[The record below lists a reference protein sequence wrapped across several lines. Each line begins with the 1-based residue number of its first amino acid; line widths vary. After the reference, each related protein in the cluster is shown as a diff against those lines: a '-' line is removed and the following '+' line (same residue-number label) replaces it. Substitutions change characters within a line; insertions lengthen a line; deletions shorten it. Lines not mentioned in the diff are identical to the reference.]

1 VLYENKLGGGG
12 GGKRGHK
19 SVTEYLC
26 KALGIDLQHLKN
38 NKNKTRKYHGA

>member
-1 VLYENKLGGGG
+1 VLYEKNWGGGVV
-12 GGKRGHK
+12 GKRGHK